1 MVLTSITLT
10 MISNA
15 NKQIKVANSEF
26 APVLDPKAAFLQKA
40 SNGRNPR
47 AFTASL
53 QGGDRKE

>member
-1 MVLTSITLT
+1 